1 MGRSVTQDGHLV
13 RREPYDNG
21 PFVRRTLRLLE
32 AQGFAG
38 APRFVGVDDGG
49 HELVAFV
56 SGEVFDSELLLS
68 DAQVASHGRLLR
80 HAHDALAGADL
91 AGGNEVVCHG
101 DAGPHNVVFRG
112 DEAVALIDWEEA
124 APGERLTDVA
134 DVAWCLL
141 DERWEHGS
149 PAVAA
154 HRIAV
159 FCQGYG
165 WADISAVVDAVGAL
179 VQGARD
185 RHADLGLARS
195 VEHFER
201 LLCWLGEHD
210 ERLRSG

>member
-1 MGRSVTQDGHLV
+1 MGQSVTQDGHLV
-13 RREPYDNG
+13 RRPPYDNG
-21 PFVRRTLRLLE
+21 PFVRRVLRLLE
-32 AQGFAG
+32 RQDFEG
-38 APRFVGVDDGG
+38 APRFVGVDDDG

-56 SGEVFDSELLLS
+56 SGEVFDSERLLS
-68 DAQVASHGRLLR
+68 DPQVASHGRLLR
-80 HAHDALAGADL
+80 HVHDALEGVDL

-101 DAGPHNVVFRG
+101 DAGPHNAVFRG

-141 DERWEHGS
+141 DERWEHAT
-149 PAVAA
+149 PEAAA

-165 WADISAVVDAVGAL
+165 WADVSAVVDAVG
-179 VQGARD
+179 VQVEAARD
-185 RHADLGLARS
+185 RHAGVGLARS

-201 LLCWLGEHD
+201 LLGWLSEHD
-210 ERLRSG
+210 ERLRSA